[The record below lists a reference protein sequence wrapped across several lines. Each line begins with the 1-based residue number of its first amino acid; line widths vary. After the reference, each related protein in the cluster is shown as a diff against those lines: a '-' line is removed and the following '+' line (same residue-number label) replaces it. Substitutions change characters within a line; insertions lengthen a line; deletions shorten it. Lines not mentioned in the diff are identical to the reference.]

1 MKLIFNIEY
10 RTHWGEDVRVMGS
23 VPELGNQSVQ
33 SAFPL
38 QTLDGIHWTA
48 EADIKVPANKTIQ
61 YSYHI
66 YNNGTLTRS
75 EWNSIPRTLHVPN
88 NKKKVFR
95 LQDYWK
101 DLPEDLALYSSAFSE
116 SLMAHAKRTA
126 APTNSSSGLLIKAYA
141 PCDADHVL
149 GICGNQPAL

>member
-75 EWNSIPRTLHVPN
+75 EWNSIPRTLYVPN
-88 NKKKVFR
+88 NKKKVF
-95 LQDYWK
+95 
-101 DLPEDLALYSSAFSE
+101 PAF
-116 SLMAHAKRTA
+116 
-126 APTNSSSGLLIKAYA
+126 P
-141 PCDADHVL
+141 
-149 GICGNQPAL
+149 